1 MIGTK
6 IFSAKMSD
14 AEKARYNKIYRL
26 TTLLCSQDNDAL
38 NTVIEKT
45 ELKPFKVGRR
55 ITVDGENIYI
65 KNKLYCAYQLQK
77 ITINTE
83 GSLCIYDRN
92 GKKLCDWK
100 ELNLSSAN
108 IELFCIWAR
117 KCGVPAEAVSGKR
130 ERAFQLFVLTL
141 AILLV
146 LLVKIL
152 K

>member
-14 AEKARYNKIYRL
+14 AEKTRYNKIYRL
-26 TTLLCSQDNDAL
+26 TSLLCSHDNDAL

-65 KNKLYCAYQLQK
+65 KNKLYCSYQLQK

-83 GSLCIYDRN
+83 GSLCIYDRY
-92 GKKLCDWK
+92 GKKLCNWM

-117 KCGVPAEAVSGKR
+117 KCGVPAEEVSGKI
-130 ERAFQLFVLTL
+130 ERVFQLFVLTL
-141 AILLV
+141 TILV
-146 LLVKIL
+146 ILLVKIL